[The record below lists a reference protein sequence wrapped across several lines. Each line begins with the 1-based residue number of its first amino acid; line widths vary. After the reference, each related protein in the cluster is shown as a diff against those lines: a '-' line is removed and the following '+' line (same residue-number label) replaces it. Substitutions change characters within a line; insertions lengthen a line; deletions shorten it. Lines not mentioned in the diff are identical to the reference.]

1 MNNSKK
7 NANPQN
13 EKEIRDLI
21 KRFSDAPELKSV
33 AQTVDPKSLQKAAEG
48 QDPEVIRAVLHQL
61 LASEDGK
68 RLAEKVKAAMKH
80 G

>member
-1 MNNSKK
+1 MNNSK
-7 NANPQN
+7 NFSQSQQD
-13 EKEIRDLI
+13 KEIRDLV
-21 KRFSDAPELKSV
+21 KQFSDAPELRSV
-33 AQTVDPKSLQKAAEG
+33 AKTVDPKSLQKAAEG

-68 RLAEKVKAAMKH
+68 RLAEKVKAAIKH